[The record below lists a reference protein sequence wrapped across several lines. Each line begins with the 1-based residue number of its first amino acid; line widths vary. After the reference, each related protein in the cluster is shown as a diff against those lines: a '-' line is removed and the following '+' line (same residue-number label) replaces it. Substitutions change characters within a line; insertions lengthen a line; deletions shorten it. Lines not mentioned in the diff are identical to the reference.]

1 MSTSLSPQPKDA
13 AIPAIINA
21 VINGAIA
28 YTGHKEQ
35 AAVPLS
41 VDSIS
46 SGEPTVWAEAV
57 MIALS
62 LAIILS
68 HITAAVFFRGI
79 RKAHPEVAAQVVR
92 PLFPAV
98 TGIALQNTLLLFGA
112 TVAVAVL
119 WQRLVGTVLVSPM
132 TAAVL
137 VALFAA
143 IVTVVVDVRTK
154 RALLQGAAVR

>member
-1 MSTSLSPQPKDA
+1 MSISLNPQPKDA

-28 YTGHKEQ
+28 YTGHKEL

-46 SGEPTVWAEAV
+46 SGEPTVGAEAV

-79 RKAHPEVAAQVVR
+79 RKAYPDVAAQVVR
-92 PLFPAV
+92 PLFPTV
-98 TGIALQNTLLLFGA
+98 TGIALQNALLLFGA
-112 TVAVAVL
+112 TVALAVL
-119 WQRLVGTVLVSPM
+119 WQRLAGTVLVSPM

-137 VALFAA
+137 VALLAA
-143 IVTVVVDVRTK
+143 VVTVVVDVRTK
-154 RALLQGAAVR
+154 RALLRDTGAL